1 MINHEL
7 YVIYG
12 VSYPVIY
19 LSVLVLLLQVQVRVV
34 VVVMVMAMVMVQIN
48 RIRFLFLIGYGR
60 KTHERLCLPF
70 SKRDSQVPLVSF
82 MISNLVM
89 KLFPFSIDHSG
100 SKPLNCFRVIRWS
113 FRSNVPVWTIVCFGH
128 KQLADILATVLFISS
143 RIKIKN

>member
-12 VSYPVIY
+12 VSYPVICP
-19 LSVLVLLLQVQVRVV
+19 SVLVLLLQVQVQVQVRVV
-34 VVVMVMAMVMVQIN
+34 MFGGGTNQQNQI
-48 RIRFLFLIGYGR
+48 RILDRLW
-60 KTHERLCLPF
+60 KTHERLAA
-70 SKRDSQVPLVSF
+70 RSQKGTGMVLLVSF
-82 MISNLVM
+82 LISNLVM
-89 KLFPFSIDHSG
+89 KWLPLDQSRRDVKPF
-100 SKPLNCFRVIRWS
+100 NFFRVIRWY